1 MCRPC
6 ARRASSRL
14 LPSCGRRASEAREKK
29 ARGGAVAKNTGL
41 SRGRRF
47 MRLRRGLTREND
59 DASNARRRCVFV
71 KAPGSR
77 RDVKRLSQVLRKFN
91 GRRAITASRK
101 TCVIWN
107 CVHHARKH
115 LRERRPPRDSGGVD
129 ASPKVFS
136 RLLIAG
142 LDDIK
147 FSGEMHWYTPA
158 RTYPSDSEA
167 RPVGSNERCREGYRA
182 HLKSKRGAQLDH

>member
-29 ARGGAVAKNTGL
+29 ARGGAAVRNTDSSSGH
-41 SRGRRF
+41 RF
-47 MRLRRGLTREND
+47 MRLRRGSRREND
-59 DASNARRRCVFV
+59 DALNALGDAVPRRRM
-71 KAPGSR
+71 AQGATS
-77 RDVKRLSQVLRKFN
+77 KRLSQILKKFD
-91 GRRAITASRK
+91 GHRTITASRK

-115 LRERRPPRDSGGVD
+115 LRGRRPPRNSGGVD
-129 ASPKVFS
+129 ANPKIFS

-147 FSGEMHWYTPA
+147 FSGELHRYTPA

-167 RPVGSNERCREGYRA
+167 RPVGSDERCREGYRA
-182 HLKSKRGAQLDH
+182 HLKSRSGARNHQ